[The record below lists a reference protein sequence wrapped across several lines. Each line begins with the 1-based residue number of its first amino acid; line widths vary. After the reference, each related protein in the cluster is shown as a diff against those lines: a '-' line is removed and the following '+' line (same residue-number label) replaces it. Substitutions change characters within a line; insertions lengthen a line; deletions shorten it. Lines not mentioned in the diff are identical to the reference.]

1 MTNSHKRGFALP
13 TTIFAL
19 LVLAVL
25 ITGGFYMAR
34 QEAQI
39 GAASDNAFMA
49 FYVAEEGINQV
60 VANWDPAAFSG
71 LVLWGD
77 TTLTGTLDQGAW
89 TVAVTRMTDRLFFL
103 ESSGAV
109 SRGGVLLSG
118 ARRQIGTAIRVN
130 AAEINPPAALITRG
144 STDVRAG
151 AEVDGFDH
159 IPPGWNTFC
168 TGPTENRAGILT
180 DDITQIG
187 SVAGGTVLGDP
198 PVQED
203 TSIGDSTFTKFG
215 DLLWED
221 FVDMATIRLSGGAIN
236 NTFPDSTADGVCL
249 TGTSTNWGNPLDI
262 DGACANY
269 FPIIHSTGPVLT
281 IQSGGMGQGI
291 LLVDGDLDL
300 RGDFT
305 FHGLV
310 IVQGNFET
318 QGTGNRVYGA
328 VMASNADLDSQALVG
343 GSTVTYSGCAVTR
356 AVLNNQALIRPRSF
370 PERSWMDLSSAV
382 GQW

>member
-1 MTNSHKRGFALP
+1 MADSHKRGFALP

-25 ITGGFYMAR
+25 ITGAFYMAR

-39 GAASDNAFMA
+39 GAAGENAFMA
-49 FYVAEEGINQV
+49 FYVAEEGINRV
-60 VANWDPAAFSG
+60 VANWDPATFSA
-71 LVLWGD
+71 LAPWSD
-77 TTLTGTLDQGAW
+77 TTLTGTLNQGAW

-118 ARRQIGTAIRVN
+118 ARRRIGVAVRVN

-144 STDVRAG
+144 NTEVRAG
-151 AEVDGFDH
+151 AEVNGFDQD
-159 IPPGWNTFC
+159 PPGWSTLCN
-168 TGPTENRAGILT
+168 GPTENKAGIIT
-180 DDITQIG
+180 DDTTQIDFKG
-187 SVAGGTVLGDP
+187 KGDVLGDP
-198 PVQED
+198 TMQED
-203 TSIGDSTFTKFG
+203 TTITDATFTKFG

-221 FVDMATIRLSGGAIN
+221 LVDLAAIRLSGGAIN
-236 NTFPDSTADGVCL
+236 TIQPDSTAGGVCL
-249 TGTSTNWGNPLDI
+249 TGNPTNWGNPLDI
-262 DGACANY
+262 DGACADY
-269 FPIIHSTGPVLT
+269 FPIIHSTGPYLS

-300 RGDFT
+300 RGNFT
-305 FHGLV
+305 FHGIV

-318 QGTGNRVYGA
+318 QGTGNRIYGA

-343 GSTVTYSGCAVTR
+343 GSQVTYSACAVTR
-356 AVLNNQALIRPRSF
+356 AVLNNQALTRARSF

-382 GQW
+382 GQ

>member
-1 MTNSHKRGFALP
+1 MVNSREKGFALP

-39 GAASDNAFMA
+39 GTASENGSMA

-60 VANWDPAAFSG
+60 VAQWDPAVFST
-71 LVLWGD
+71 LALWGD
-77 TTLTGTLDQGAW
+77 TTLTGTLSQGDW
-89 TVAVTRMTDRLFFL
+89 TVDVTRMTDRLFFL

-109 SRGGVLLSG
+109 TRGGVLLTG
-118 ARRQIGTAIRVN
+118 ATRKIGTAIRVTT
-130 AAEINPPAALITRG
+130 AELNPPAALTTRG
-144 STDVRAG
+144 NTDVKGG

-159 IPPGWNTFC
+159 IPPGWASHC
-168 TGPTENRAGILT
+168 PTTLEHQAGILT
-180 DDITQIG
+180 DDASLVG
-187 SVAGGTVLGDP
+187 STGGGTVTGDP
-198 PVQED
+198 AVQQD
-203 TSIGDSTFTKFG
+203 TTIADSTFTKFG

-221 FVDMATIRLSGGAIN
+221 LIDLATIRLADGNIT
-236 NTFPDSTADGVCL
+236 NTFPDSTAAGICL
-249 TGTSTNWGNPLDI
+249 TGNPTNWGNPLDS

-269 FPIIHSTGPVLT
+269 FPIIYAPGPYLR

-300 RGDFT
+300 RGGFI
-305 FHGLV
+305 FHGIV

-318 QGTGNRVYGA
+318 QGTGNRIYGA
-328 VMASNADLDSQALVG
+328 AMASNVDLDSQALVG
-343 GSTVTYSGCAVTR
+343 GSTVTYSKCAVTM
-356 AVLNNQALIRPRSF
+356 AVLNNQALTRARPL
-370 PERSWMDLSSAV
+370 PERSWVDRSSAI
-382 GQW
+382 GQE

>member
-1 MTNSHKRGFALP
+1 MTNSHERGFALP

-39 GAASDNAFMA
+39 GAASENAFMA

-60 VANWDPAAFSG
+60 VANWDPAAFST
-71 LVLWGD
+71 LSLWGD
-77 TTLTGTLDQGAW
+77 TTLTGTLSQGEW

-118 ARRQIGTAIRVN
+118 ARRQIGTAIRVTT
-130 AAEINPPAALITRG
+130 AEFNPPAALITRG
-144 STDVRAG
+144 NTDVRGG

-159 IPPGWNTFC
+159 IPPGWNSLC
-168 TGPTENRAGILT
+168 TGPIENKAGILT

-187 SVAGGTVLGDP
+187 SVGGGTVLGDP
-198 PVQED
+198 PMLED
-203 TSIGDSTFTKFG
+203 TTIADSTFTKFG

-221 FVDMATIRLSGGAIN
+221 FVDMANIRLSGGAIN

-249 TGTSTNWGNPLDI
+249 TGNPTNWGNPLDI

-281 IQSGGMGQGI
+281 LQSGGVGQGI

-300 RGDFT
+300 RGNFT
-305 FHGLV
+305 FHGIV
-310 IVQGNFET
+310 IVQGNLET
-318 QGTGNRVYGA
+318 QGTGNRIYGG
-328 VMASNADLDSQALVG
+328 VMASNADLDSQAMVG
-343 GSTVTYSGCAVTR
+343 SSTITYSACAVTR
-356 AVLNNQALIRPRSF
+356 TMLNNQALTRARSF